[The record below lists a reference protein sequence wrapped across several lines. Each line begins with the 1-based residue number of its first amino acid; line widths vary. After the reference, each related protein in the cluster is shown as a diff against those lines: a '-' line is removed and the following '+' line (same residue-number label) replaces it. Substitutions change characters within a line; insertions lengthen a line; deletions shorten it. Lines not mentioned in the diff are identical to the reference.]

1 MLSRVRPNGI
11 WTFSNLYLTSSSCS
25 LQPLPSER
33 PISTRSLRT
42 LASASCPSVPHQQ
55 SRESVKI
62 RTLWLAVGFIFLAC
76 WAIVNLRDGTHLV
89 LFCCAMGLLVYLI
102 EKFVKA

>member
-1 MLSRVRPNGI
+1 
-11 WTFSNLYLTSSSCS
+11 
-25 LQPLPSER
+25 
-33 PISTRSLRT
+33 
-42 LASASCPSVPHQQ
+42 
-55 SRESVKI
+55 VKI
-62 RTLWLAVGFIFLAC
+62 RTLWLAIGFVFLAC